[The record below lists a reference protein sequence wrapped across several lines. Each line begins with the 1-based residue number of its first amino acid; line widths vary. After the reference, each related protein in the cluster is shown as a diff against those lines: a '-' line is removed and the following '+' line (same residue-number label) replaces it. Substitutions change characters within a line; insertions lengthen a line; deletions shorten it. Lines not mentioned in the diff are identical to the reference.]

1 MSSTRSGS
9 RLRRL
14 AARAP
19 EVLRT
24 RDFAL
29 YYCGQSLSVLG
40 DAMVPVALAF
50 AVFELGFGASS
61 LGLVLA
67 AGFLPGVLLFLVGG
81 VVADRVERRRLMLI
95 CDVMRCGSQGAQAVL
110 LLTGH
115 ASLASLVLLQ
125 LVWGSAAAFFRPAA
139 VGLVAEMVKT
149 TQLQH
154 ANALVVQSENIAYIA
169 GPALSGVLIGLLGP
183 GFALVVDACTFAAS
197 ATALALVRT
206 ARQQPAE
213 WDGAQEQ
220 APSVLSSLAEGW
232 QEFRSRTW
240 LWSLVLWI
248 TGYSLLPLPAVLV
261 LGPAVAKEHLGGAPA
276 WSAIAVCAGL
286 GAAVGGVITLRYEP
300 RYLLRATFVPLGFYG
315 LQLVALA
322 IPADTAVIAAAAL
335 FGGIGV
341 VMFNVYFYTAIQQQ
355 VPLSA
360 LSRVSAWE
368 WLASTAMLPV
378 GTALVGPVAAA
389 TSVPGVL
396 LAAGG
401 WMLVSPFIL
410 YSIKPARDLQR
421 VDEELAVGAA
431 TASEVEALPRVG

>member
-1 MSSTRSGS
+1 VSSTRSGS

-29 YYCGQSLSVLG
+29 YYCGQSLSTLG
-40 DAMVPVALAF
+40 DAIVPVALAF
-50 AVFELGFGASS
+50 AVFEVGLGASA

-81 VVADRVERRRLMLI
+81 VVADRVERSRLMLI
-95 CDVMRCGSQGAQAVL
+95 CDVVRCGSQGAQGVL

-115 ASLASLVLLQ
+115 ASLTSLVLLQ

-139 VGLVAEMVKT
+139 VGLVAEVVKT
-149 TQLQH
+149 TQLQQ
-154 ANALVVQSENIAYIA
+154 ANALVGQSENIAYTA

-183 GFALVVDACTFAAS
+183 GSALIVDACTFAAS
-197 ATALALVRT
+197 ATALALLRT

-213 WDGAQEQ
+213 GDGAQEQ
-220 APSVLSSLAEGW
+220 APSALRSLAEGW
-232 QEFRSRTW
+232 QEFSSRTW
-240 LWSLVLWI
+240 LWSLVLWT
-248 TGYSLLPLPAVLV
+248 TGYSLLALPAVLV
-261 LGPAVAKEHLGGAPA
+261 LGPAVAKAHLGGARA
-276 WSAIAVCAGL
+276 WSAIAACAGL
-286 GAAVGGVITLRYEP
+286 GSMVGGMIALRYQP

-335 FGGIGV
+335 LGGIGV
-341 VMFNVYFYTAIQQQ
+341 AMFNVYFYTAIQQQ
-355 VPLSA
+355 IPLSA
-360 LSRVSAWE
+360 VSRVSAWE
-368 WLASTAMLPV
+368 WLGGTAMLPV
-378 GTALVGPVAAA
+378 GEALVGPVAGA
-389 TSVPGVL
+389 TSVRGVL
-396 LAAGG
+396 LVAGG

-410 YSIKPARDLQR
+410 HSIKSARDLQR
-421 VDEELAVGAA
+421 VDEEPAVAA
-431 TASEVEALPRVG
+431 AAASEVEALPPVG